1 MNLKITTISKYNLKF
16 FWPFLLLLFFM
27 ITLDTISLNRHLY
40 AWLSLPKTTFIFE
53 VIANFRLSILSLIF
67 SLIYIKR
74 YWDVIINSMLKAFD
88 LSLNTLIYEGNFNR
102 KYFKIKKGNII
113 TKRST
118 QRKVIVFLNDYVVQ
132 HSNQEKS
139 LL

>member
-1 MNLKITTISKYNLKF
+1 MNLKITTISKYNLKV

-27 ITLDTISLNRHLY
+27 ITLDTISLIRHWH
-40 AWLSLPKTTFIFE
+40 AWLSLPKTPFVFE
-53 VIANFRLSILSLIF
+53 VITNFHLSILSLIF

-88 LSLNTLIYEGNFNR
+88 LSLDTLIYEGNFNQ